1 MKQITKNGLLND
13 QLGNIWN
20 HASLVGAGL
29 RSEDAFNITHNNHL
43 SVCCAMPLERE
54 GSNRF
59 CCYCLEPHN
68 EQL

>member
-1 MKQITKNGLLND
+1 MKTLTTHKLLND
-13 QLGNIWN
+13 ELGRALN
-20 HASLVGAGL
+20 HATLVGAGL

-54 GSNRF
+54 GSYS
-59 CCYCLEPHN
+59 YCQYCGEPHF